1 MLSDI
6 FHLLV
11 FPVEVLYFVS
21 LSLLSIMG
29 FHWYRLCWLY
39 LKTRKRS
46 SFLPAPP
53 DDSRLPSVTV
63 QIPVYN
69 EVYVVKR
76 VIEAVCAMDYP
87 SHLLE
92 IQVLDDS
99 TDETSNIAY
108 EVIEREKQR
117 GVNISHVRRRTRRGF
132 KAGALKDAFGSA
144 RGEFIALFDADFVP
158 VRDFL
163 RKVLGCFSD
172 PRVGIAQARW
182 GHTNM
187 EQSILTRLQSVFLD
201 GHFVIEQAGRSASG
215 LFLNFN
221 GTASVIRRECLI
233 SSGGWHEDTM
243 AEDLDLSCRAQLK
256 GWRIEYLK
264 DLVCPAEIPSDIAA
278 FKSQQRRWTGG
289 GVQNARKFLATLIS
303 NKEFSAA
310 FRIEAAF
317 HMLRSFLSPLF
328 HFYLFSAVVIA
339 IAGGSFPASAYN
351 LVGAS
356 AFAASGGIFL
366 FYTLAVME
374 SSPGRKIWRFA
385 AVPFVIVLLSGI
397 SISNA
402 HEVYRCLAGRG
413 GGFVRTPKTASA
425 TPAGHI
431 YGQKF
436 NFTAFFELAAAGALL
451 FCAFAGGVKDPLMKG
466 ILTAFSGAFLYVFFL
481 SVKTHLERFFRGS

>member
-6 FHLLV
+6 LRLSV
-11 FPVEVLYFVS
+11 FSVEILYFA
-21 LSLLSIMG
+21 SLLLISIVG

-39 LKTRKRS
+39 IKNRKRS
-46 SFLPAPP
+46 SLLPPPP
-53 DDSRLPSVTV
+53 DVSPLPSVTV

-69 EVYVVKR
+69 EVYVIKR
-76 VIEAVCAMDYP
+76 VIEAVCAIDYP
-87 SHLLE
+87 AHLFE

-99 TDETSNIAY
+99 TDETSEIAG

-117 GVNISHVRRRTRRGF
+117 GVNISHIRRRTRRGF

-158 VRDFL
+158 PRDFL
-163 RKVLGCFSD
+163 RSILGCFSD
-172 PRVGIAQARW
+172 PRVGIAQACW

-187 EQSILTRLQSVFLD
+187 EQSLLTRLQSVFLD

-221 GTASVIRRECLI
+221 GTASVIRRECLV

-256 GWRIEYLK
+256 GWKIQYLK
-264 DLVCPAEIPSDIAA
+264 ALVCPAEIPSDIAA

-289 GVQNARKFLATLIS
+289 GVQNAKKFFAALIS
-303 NKEFSAA
+303 NKGFSAA

-317 HMLRSFLSPLF
+317 HLLRSFLSPLF

-339 IAGGSFPASAYN
+339 IVGGGFPASAYN
-351 LVGAS
+351 IVGAT

-366 FYTLAVME
+366 FYTLAVLE
-374 SSPGRKIWRFA
+374 SSPERKIWRFA

-402 HEVYRCLAGRG
+402 QEVYRCLAGRG
-413 GGFVRTPKTASA
+413 GGFVRTPKTASVA
-425 TPAGHI
+425 QTGHI

-436 NFTAFFELAAAGALL
+436 NFTAFLELAAAGALL

-481 SVKTHLERFFRGS
+481 SVKTHIGRFFRGS